1 VVSRKLPPWWLPRRV
16 RRRPGPSLRQTWTP
30 KTRPLMFAPVD
41 VLMAYPTGL
50 LTGPCDRS
58 RVGIGVTYAAGGASL
73 TGIIYRER
81 LTTISSRNV
90 SQRHCVTGFIQ
101 NLGNLICRL
110 TEIMVFLISK
120 IRLISNTG

>member
-1 VVSRKLPPWWLPRRV
+1 
-16 RRRPGPSLRQTWTP
+16 
-30 KTRPLMFAPVD
+30 MFAPVD

-110 TEIMVFLISK
+110 TEIMVFFDEKDTSDFQY
-120 IRLISNTG
+120 RLMSFPTGKRKTINVT